1 MNVQH
6 TSRREMLKSVGAG
19 FGYLA
24 FASLAAGTEATGP
37 LSLKRPHFA
46 ARAKRVIFL
55 CMRGGPSHLETF
67 DPKPKL
73 TADHGKPARS
83 GPGKLLASRWKFQKH
98 GESGIDV
105 VELLP
110 EIARQ
115 ADRLCVL
122 RGMTTDNEN
131 HPQALEQLHTG
142 SFQFIRPSM
151 GAWTVYGLGTEN
163 QNLPGFISINPLTN
177 LGGLRYYQSAFL
189 PAAYSA
195 TTIGDANRPSKNAA
209 VGDLSNPRLTVDAQ
223 RQQLELLQ
231 RFNRR
236 TAEETADPRV
246 EGMIQAYELA
256 FRMQSELPRVMD
268 LSGETKATLAL
279 YGADG
284 GPTETFGAQ
293 CLLARRFAEAGVR
306 FIEVSHTDW
315 DHHGFLSSLMP
326 RNCQQI
332 DQPVAGLL
340 ADLAQRGLLEETL
353 VVWGGEFGR
362 TPDDPTQD
370 GRGHNNKGFSMFM
383 AGGGVKGCHIHGE
396 TDEYGYE
403 AISGKVHIHDLHA
416 TMLHLLGLD
425 HERLTYRHG
434 SRDYRLT
441 DVHGQVIHE
450 LLASSSMSAPAF
462 PNCRSQSEHDLN

>member
-1 MNVQH
+1 
-6 TSRREMLKSVGAG
+6 MLQGVSAG

-24 FASLAAGTEATGP
+24 FASLAARAATEPKAEP
-37 LSLKRPHFA
+37 LSLKQPHFP

-55 CMRGGPSHLETF
+55 CMRGGPSHIETL

-73 TADHGKPARS
+73 TADHGKPGRTTT
-83 GPGKLLASRWKFQKH
+83 GKLLSSRWKFTQH
-98 GESGIDV
+98 GESGIEV
-105 VELLP
+105 VDLLP
-110 EIARQ
+110 NLGKQ
-115 ADRLCVL
+115 ADKLCVL

-177 LGGLRYYQSAFL
+177 LGGLRYYQSSFL

-195 TTIGDANRPSKNAA
+195 TTIGEANHPNKNAT
-209 VGDLSNPRLTVDAQ
+209 VGDLSNPRLSVTAQ
-223 RQQLELLQ
+223 RQQLDLLQ
-231 RFNRR
+231 NLNRR
-236 TAEETADPRV
+236 TAEQTADANV
-246 EGMIQAYELA
+246 EGMIQSYELA

-268 LSGETKATLAL
+268 LSNETKSTLAL
-279 YGADG
+279 YGADS
-284 GPTETFGAQ
+284 GPTTTFGSQ
-293 CLLARRFAEAGVR
+293 CLLARRFAESGVR
-306 FIEVSHTDW
+306 FIEVTHTDW
-315 DHHGFLSSLMP
+315 DHHGFLSTLMP
-326 RNCQQI
+326 KSCEQI
-332 DQPVAGLL
+332 DKPVAGLL
-340 ADLAQRGLLEETL
+340 ADLDQRGMLADTL

-370 GRGHNNKGFSMFM
+370 GRGHNSKGYSIFL
-383 AGGGVKGCHIHGE
+383 AGGGTKPGHVHGE

-434 SRDYRLT
+434 GRDYRLT
-441 DVHGQVIHE
+441 DVHGRVVSEVI
-450 LLASSSMSAPAF
+450 AS
-462 PNCRSQSEHDLN
+462 